1 MLLPNMLI
9 RRSFSQNTAAG
20 GRSDFENVE
29 KYFSVMDELKGKTK
43 QSDEAFDKYRNHLE
57 LFEKL
62 VYDLEGDQQLV

>member
-1 MLLPNMLI
+1 MI
-9 RRSFSQNTAAG
+9 RRGFSQDTAAG
-20 GRSDFENVE
+20 GLSGFENME
-29 KYFSVMDELKGKTK
+29 KYFSVLDELKGKTK